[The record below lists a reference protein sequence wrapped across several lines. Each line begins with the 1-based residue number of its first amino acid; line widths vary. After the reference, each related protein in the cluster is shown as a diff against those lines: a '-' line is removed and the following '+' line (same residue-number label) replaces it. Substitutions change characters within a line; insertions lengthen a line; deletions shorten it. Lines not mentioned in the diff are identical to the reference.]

1 MRQWSRASSAIG
13 TAALAVAVV
22 TTTPAS
28 ADSHVGFTYEDF
40 QARSAQDLM
49 DICTL
54 EESNPDYWEARA
66 FCFGFFQ
73 GGVQFHHALTSGE
86 AFDAIACPGPDATVE
101 AAVIVF
107 VDYARANP
115 QHLEE
120 PAMDM
125 IFRAV
130 GTEWPCS

>member
-1 MRQWSRASSAIG
+1 MRQWSCASAAIG
-13 TAALAVAVV
+13 AAALAVAVV

-28 ADSHVGFTYEDF
+28 ADSHEGFTHDDF
-40 QARSAQDLM
+40 QARSAQDLI

-54 EESNPDYWEARA
+54 DKGNPDYWEAQA
-66 FCFGFFQ
+66 FCFGFFH
-73 GGVQFHHALTSGE
+73 GGVQFHNALTSGE
-86 AFDAIACPGPDATVE
+86 SFDPIACPGPDATVQ
-101 AAVIVF
+101 AAVAVF

-125 IFRAV
+125 IFRAA